1 MSMKSFRELGLSEP
15 VLAALAAR
23 SFRAPFT
30 IQSLVLPDALAGLD
44 VVAESPTG
52 SGKTLAFALPIVE
65 RTEPGSARPS
75 ALVLVP
81 TRELALQ
88 VTDELLSL
96 AAARKLQVA
105 AVYGGVP
112 VPAQAK
118 RARSAHVLVATPG
131 RLQDLLERRL
141 VGLDGV
147 RILVLDEADRMLDMG
162 FKPQVDRIV
171 RRLSGNRQTMLFSAT
186 LGGNVDD
193 LITSYTD
200 NPIRV
205 EGRLPVNAKPADVE
219 HRFVPVTRETK
230 LDVLVSELGAADD
243 LALVFVRTK
252 RGADRLARTLER
264 RGIRVAALHGDM
276 SQAARERALARF
288 ESGAASTLV
297 ATDVAARGLDLDRI
311 THVVNYDPPADR
323 DGYVHRVGRT
333 GRAGRGGTGVT
344 LVLPEQEA
352 DVSRV
357 AGRLGRHEEFARE
370 GLRVAPPRLVYSSR
384 SRKGR
389 WGPAHARRKV

>member
-1 MSMKSFRELGLSEP
+1 
-15 VLAALAAR
+15 V
-23 SFRAPFT
+23 
-30 IQSLVLPDALAGLD
+30 
-44 VVAESPTG
+44 
-52 SGKTLAFALPIVE
+52 
-65 RTEPGSARPS
+65 
-75 ALVLVP
+75 
-81 TRELALQ
+81 
-88 VTDELLSL
+88 
-96 AAARKLQVA
+96 
-105 AVYGGVP
+105 
-112 VPAQAK
+112 
-118 RARSAHVLVATPG
+118 H
-131 RLQDLLERRL
+131 
-141 VGLDGV
+141 
-147 RILVLDEADRMLDMG
+147 
-162 FKPQVDRIV
+162 
-171 RRLSGNRQTMLFSAT
+171 
-186 LGGNVDD
+186 
-193 LITSYTD
+193 
-200 NPIRV
+200 
-205 EGRLPVNAKPADVE
+205 AKPADVE

-230 LDVLVSELGAADD
+230 LDALVSELGAADD

-288 ESGAASTLV
+288 ESGAVSTLV

>member
-1 MSMKSFRELGLSEP
+1 MSMKSFRELGVSER
-15 VLAALAAR
+15 VLRALADR
-23 SFRAPFT
+23 SIHTPFT

-65 RTEPGSARPS
+65 RTEPGSARPA

-88 VTDELLSL
+88 VTDDLRSL

-112 VPAQAK
+112 IPAQAK
-118 RARSAHVLVATPG
+118 RAKAAHVLIATPG
-131 RLQDLLERRL
+131 RLQDLLERKL
-141 VGLDGV
+141 VVLDGV
-147 RILVLDEADRMLDMG
+147 RILILDEADRMLDMG

-171 RRLSGNRQTMLFSAT
+171 RRLPRNRQTMLFSAT

-193 LITSYTD
+193 LVSAYTD

-205 EGRLPVNAKPADVE
+205 EGKLPAHAQPADVE

-230 LDVLVSELGAADD
+230 LDTLVAELGAADD
-243 LALVFVRTK
+243 LVLVFVRTR

-264 RGIRVAALHGDM
+264 RGVKVAALHGDM
-276 SQAARERALARF
+276 SQGARERALGRF
-288 ESGAASTLV
+288 ESGAVSTLV

-311 THVVNYDPPADR
+311 THVVNYDPPADH
-323 DGYVHRVGRT
+323 DGYTHRVGRT
-333 GRAGRGGTGVT
+333 GRAGRSGTGVT

-370 GLRVAPPRLVYSSR
+370 GMSVAAPRLVYTSR

-389 WGPAHARRKV
+389 WGSAHARRKI

>member
-1 MSMKSFRELGLSEP
+1 MSMKSFRELGVSER
-15 VLAALAAR
+15 VLRALADL
-23 SFRAPFT
+23 SIHTPFT

-52 SGKTLAFALPIVE
+52 SGKTLAFAVPIVE
-65 RTEPGSARPS
+65 RTEPGSARPA

-88 VTDELLSL
+88 VTDDLRSL

-112 VPAQAK
+112 IPAQAK
-118 RARSAHVLVATPG
+118 RAKAAHVLIATPG
-131 RLQDLLERRL
+131 RLQDLLERKL
-141 VGLDGV
+141 VVLDGV

-171 RRLSGNRQTMLFSAT
+171 RRLPRNRQTMLFSAT

-193 LITSYTD
+193 LVSAYTD

-205 EGRLPVNAKPADVE
+205 EGKLPAHAMPADVE

-230 LDVLVSELGAADD
+230 LDTLVAELGAADD
-243 LALVFVRTK
+243 LVLVFVRTR

-264 RGIRVAALHGDM
+264 RGVKVAALHGDM
-276 SQAARERALARF
+276 SQGARERALGRF
-288 ESGAASTLV
+288 ESGAVSTLV

-311 THVVNYDPPADR
+311 THVVNYDPPADH
-323 DGYVHRVGRT
+323 DGYLHRVGRT
-333 GRAGRGGTGVT
+333 GRAGRAGTGVT

-370 GLRVAPPRLVYSSR
+370 GMHMAPPRLVYTSR

-389 WGPAHARRKV
+389 WGSAHARRKI